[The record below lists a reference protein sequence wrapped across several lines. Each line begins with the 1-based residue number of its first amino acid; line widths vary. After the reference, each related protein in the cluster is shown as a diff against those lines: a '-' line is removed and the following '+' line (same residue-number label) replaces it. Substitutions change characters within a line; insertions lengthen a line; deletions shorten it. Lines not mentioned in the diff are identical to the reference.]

1 MFYQTWGSTDEW
13 MRSINVCECVCVN
26 KNDYFIFFVQHH
38 IFVSFTLLYV
48 LQRQ

>member
-1 MFYQTWGSTDEW
+1 M
-13 MRSINVCECVCVN
+13 NECVPSVYVSVCVN